1 MDNVRA
7 YGAGLANTNF
17 DKNTFFKKPT
27 VLFRCGALIFGLL
40 VWYAVSKGGWHKP
53 SDTIHPICLYG
64 RSSSTC
70 SFATATGFF
79 AVCGAALL
87 IFLDA
92 KLDTISSIPT
102 RRRAVMTDLSVSA
115 IFTGI
120 FLIAFLT
127 FWSKLSSFEVG
138 EDDENPINTNYSKI
152 GVLGALL
159 SFLSWGGAAFFA
171 WRRYEEGNQASHEPN
186 YEEQFGTVSSD
197 VQDGYGYGGDS
208 GGIGS
213 VPGQVSSY
221 QAGGPPMQP
230 PQHQQQQPPPNQY
243 VQSEGYGY

>member
-53 SDTIHPICLYG
+53 SDTIHPIFGLLVWY
-64 RSSSTC
+64 
-70 SFATATGFF
+70 
-79 AVCGAALL
+79 AVSKGGWH
-87 IFLDA
+87 
-92 KLDTISSIPT
+92 KPSDTIHP
-102 RRRAVMTDLSVSA
+102 
-115 IFTGI
+115 
-120 FLIAFLT
+120 
-127 FWSKLSSFEVG
+127 
-138 EDDENPINTNYSKI
+138 
-152 GVLGALL
+152 
-159 SFLSWGGAAFFA
+159 GGAAFFA